1 MCECYGKLV
10 RAYPTVKGIDE
21 VFQRHLKVL
30 SRFPEY
36 DKPGLYFKIVDLV
49 MDAYERLILVKD
61 LDIKG
66 SHRCEETDRL
76 VSILVDA
83 DLQQCYMERQSVNRS
98 PRLKKCVRRVL
109 FKNL

>member
-10 RAYPTVKGIDE
+10 RLYPAIKDRDE

-30 SRFPEY
+30 SQFPVHE
-36 DKPGLYFKIVDLV
+36 KPGLFSKLADFV
-49 MDAYERLILVKD
+49 MDAYERLVLVKN
-61 LDIKG
+61 LDAKG

-76 VSILVDA
+76 LAVLVDA
-83 DLQQCYMERQSVNRS
+83 HLQQCYMEYQAVRRS
-98 PRLKKCVRRVL
+98 PRLEKRIRRAL